1 MYDDICYDQPF
12 LKEVIVRV
20 DFSSPLD
27 ALASTIPP
35 KVSNAALACFP
46 VSEPRKA
53 LAQELQLSANAVQHR
68 RQEFTEWNY
77 YGRDREKR
85 LMISPAVIFATY
97 SRYST
102 YEVLKDDFLS
112 VLSVLFPTFP
122 DLRASRLG
130 LRYINHIETNDGN
143 PLHWNEYVDERLLG
157 LFARFTDREH
167 VSRLF
172 NITEFKYDDLQV
184 KFQFGVPN
192 PDFPAPIRRP
202 LFVLDIDAY
211 VQGLQDLGEISAN
224 IDRAHKQI
232 QAMFEDSI
240 TDRLREVMR
249 ARRV

>member
-122 DLRASRLG
+122 DLRASRLV

-167 VSRLF
+167 VSRFSTSRSSSTTTCRLSF
-172 NITEFKYDDLQV
+172 SSECPTRIS
-184 KFQFGVPN
+184 
-192 PDFPAPIRRP
+192 RP
-202 LFVLDIDAY
+202 LSAVPSSCSTSMRTSKAFR
-211 VQGLQDLGEISAN
+211 ISA
-224 IDRAHKQI
+224 R
-232 QAMFEDSI
+232 FPRTSI
-240 TDRLREVMR
+240 EHTSRYRPCLKIVSLTAFGR
-249 ARRV
+249 